1 MNELRH
7 EVPDD
12 PTLKLDMETGKWCRP
27 PNTRAIIYPDGRKI
41 DRLSK
46 IPMADITDII
56 CEGTPHRSLTTVN
69 LRDGHVMLVHDM
81 GHILPEPLPGDEY
94 AETFTFVADL
104 DDGTYVQLQLA
115 VTNLGPGAG
124 TGLCR
129 ALVKRPGAAPWTRSA
144 RTAPGA

>member
-1 MNELRH
+1 MNTQRH

-12 PTLKLDMETGKWCRP
+12 PTIKLDVETGSWRRP
-27 PNTRAIIYPDGRKI
+27 YPTRAIIYPDGRKI

-81 GHILPEPLPGDEY
+81 GHILPEPLP
-94 AETFTFVADL
+94 V
-104 DDGTYVQLQLA
+104 
-115 VTNLGPGAG
+115 NPGATAAYHAVCIPG
-124 TGLCR
+124 TTHQIRGTVVIVPDEDF
-129 ALVKRPGAAPWTRSA
+129 A
-144 RTAPGA
+144 

>member
-56 CEGTPHRSLTTVN
+56 CEGTPHRTLTTVN
-69 LRDGHVMLVHDM
+69 LRDGHVMLVHDL
-81 GHILPEPLPGDEY
+81 GHQLMLPI
-94 AETFTFVADL
+94 
-104 DDGTYVQLQLA
+104 
-115 VTNLGPGAG
+115 NPGATAAYHAVCYPG
-124 TGLCR
+124 TTHEIRGTVVIVPDSDF
-129 ALVKRPGAAPWTRSA
+129 A
-144 RTAPGA
+144 